1 MSVME
6 QKKLGLRIKSVR
18 ILTGLNQQEFAK
30 ACNFNHTSLRNWEF
44 GRVLPRKE
52 AIERLIKSFQAFS
65 IHVDKEWLAFGKGEG
80 PVFTEHA
87 PKNHASNPAWR
98 NEFLAFKETCVSI
111 GENAIVVKIDDDEM
125 APHYCADDWV
135 GAIAQSLTGLQKK
148 SQALHILEKPLL
160 VKTSENEFKIRH
172 VLHDGDTWLAKSNH
186 SYQTEKIVSDVVGI
200 IVMHTSFRD
209 FLHKLM
215 SAKNEELTKSISGR

>member
-1 MSVME
+1 MSETE

-80 PVFTEHA
+80 PVFTECFNKEHG
-87 PKNHASNPAWR
+87 SNPVWR
-98 NEFLAFKETCVSI
+98 NEFLAFKETCISI
-111 GENAIVVKIDDDEM
+111 GENPIVVKIDDDEM
-125 APHYCADDWV
+125 APHYCAGDWI
-135 GAIAQSLTGLQKK
+135 GAIAQSLRGLQRRLPASK
-148 SQALHILEKPLL
+148 ILERPLL
-160 VKTSENEFKIRH
+160 VKTAEKEFKIRH
-172 VLHDGDTWLAKSNH
+172 ILNDGETWLARSDC
-186 SYQTEKIVSDVVGI
+186 SYQTAKILSDVVGV
-200 IVMHTSFRD
+200 IVMHISFRE
-209 FLHKLM
+209 FLPFVMNTREKVTSDNL
-215 SAKNEELTKSISGR
+215 RR